1 MRGGIN
7 MHNKQDNDQV
17 IKQAVKEHYAGLVE
31 GKSCGCC
38 SPAVTGIDGFGQSNY
53 TPGFLDEVPGEAAAY
68 SFGCGNPMA
77 FAGVKEG
84 QTVVDIGSGAGLDVI
99 IAARAAGPDGMVIGL
114 DMTPEMLRQ
123 GQENAAKAG
132 LYNTAFVLG
141 DAENIPLDDDIA
153 DWVISNCVI
162 NLSPDKMA
170 VFREIS
176 RILKPG
182 GQILISDMVAENIPP
197 QLLESLSAWTGCIAG
212 AIPEEDYLE
221 AVTAAGL
228 QQLQVVDR
236 MDYDLSGFKSL
247 LEEYFPG
254 QGESLFA
261 MAQKHGLRVS
271 SIRLS
276 ALKPS

>member
-1 MRGGIN
+1 M
-7 MHNKQDNDQV
+7 KNDRT
-17 IKQAVKEHYAGLVE
+17 IKQAVKEHYAGLVT

-38 SPAVTGIDGFGQSNY
+38 SPTVTGIEGFGQSNY
-53 TPGFLDEVPGEAAAY
+53 THEFLDEVPGGAASN
-68 SFGCGNPMA
+68 SFGCGNPLA
-77 FAGVKEG
+77 FAGVQEG

-99 IAARAAGPDGMVIGL
+99 IAARAVGPEGIVIGL
-114 DMTPEMLRQ
+114 DMTPEMIAQ

-132 LYNTAFVLG
+132 LFNVTFVLG
-141 DAENIPLDDDIA
+141 EAENIPLDDCLA
-153 DWVISNCVI
+153 DWVVSNCVI
-162 NLSPDKMA
+162 NLSPDKVQ

-182 GQILISDMVAENIPP
+182 GRILISDMVVDNMPA

-212 AIPEEDYLE
+212 AIPETDYLQ

-228 QQLQVVDR
+228 EQVKVVDR

-254 QGESLFA
+254 EGESLLTR
-261 MAQKHGLRVS
+261 AQQQGFTVS

-276 ALKPS
+276 AVKPA